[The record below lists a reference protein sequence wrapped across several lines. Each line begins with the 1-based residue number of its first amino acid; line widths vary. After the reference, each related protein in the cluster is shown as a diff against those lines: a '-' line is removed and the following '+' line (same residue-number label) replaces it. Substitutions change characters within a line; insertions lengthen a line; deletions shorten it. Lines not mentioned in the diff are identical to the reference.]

1 MIVTGTRTVNQFRE
15 KYGKSALTMEEDFA
29 HMIEIDMYDFEHDP
43 EAKQREFKT
52 MSNQEMF
59 FEFIDYIC
67 AFTEYNDIFFLLTP
81 SGEQYYAYTKNGKK
95 NILKYLSDKAEN
107 YKKESKRLEQVLKEV
122 STCSCYAIIP
132 IDYKSDGTF
141 GTALF
146 ELKE

>member
-1 MIVTGTRTVNQFRE
+1 MIVIGTRTVKQFRE

-43 EAKQREFKT
+43 DAKQREFKT

-81 SGEQYYAYTKNGKK
+81 SGEQYYAYTKNGKN
-95 NILKYLSDKAEN
+95 NILKYLSDQAES
-107 YKKESKRLEQVLKEV
+107 YKSAYQGLENLLKEV
-122 STCSCYAIIP
+122 STCSLNAIIP
-132 IDYKSDGTF
+132 TEYKSDGTF
-141 GTALF
+141 GVALF
-146 ELKE
+146 EFEL